1 MKSTHA
7 SRQFAS
13 MKDSIRDGEYRQ
25 SSVSSED
32 RRRFLRISAKPLTA
46 AEKAAIAASDAAQ
59 AVISAA
65 DSAAHFARLA
75 AVAAD
80 ADAAMTENTQI
91 AAEFFAGKT
100 APASTKEM
108 RSAMYAAGITI
119 ASPGAVFARLFASR

>member
-25 SSVSSED
+25 SSVSSDD
-32 RRRFLRISAKPLTA
+32 RRRFRRIPAKPLTV

-59 AVISAA
+59 ALISAA

-75 AVAAD
+75 AVAAE
-80 ADAAMTENTQI
+80 ADAAMSANVQI
-91 AAEFFAGKT
+91 VADFFAGKT

-108 RSAMYAAGITI
+108 RSSMYAAGITV
-119 ASPGAVFARLFASR
+119 ASPGAIFSQLFAR